1 MKVSVERRHIG
12 LQRPFRVSFGAISG
26 MDVVGVEIESGGV
39 RGLGECCPMQIFD
52 QTPESVLS
60 DIAAMAPRIERG
72 EINRERLQAAMPAG
86 AARNA
91 LDCALW
97 DYEAKRSESSIW
109 DLTGLRPVDSVP
121 ADISIGIETP
131 EETARIAAACR
142 DAGMIKLK
150 LGGEDDLACARAV
163 RETLPQTALFVDV
176 NGGWTL
182 ERLNAL
188 APRLAELGV
197 FMIEQPLP
205 RGQDAVL
212 DGYNKAIPLCADES
226 CHTRADLDR
235 LAGRYDYVNIQLDKS
250 GGVTEALAL
259 ARAAE
264 ARGMRLMVGCMMGS
278 GVAIAPAYVVATL
291 CEIVDLDVPLI
302 VKDPA
307 DARVVHDGRRL
318 HRFAG
323 DLWG

>member
-97 DYEAKRSESSIW
+97 DYEAKRSESSVW

-235 LAGRYDYVNIQLDKS
+235 LAGRYDYVNIKLDKT
-250 GGVTEALAL
+250 GGLTEALAL
-259 ARAAE
+259 VADARALGLEIMA
-264 ARGMRLMVGCMMGS
+264 GCM
-278 GVAIAPAYVVATL
+278 VATSLAMAPAMILAQGARV
-291 CEIVDLDVPLI
+291 VDLDGPLLLARDREPGLI
-302 VKDPA
+302 FHGSMIEPPSPA
-307 DARVVHDGRRL
+307 
-318 HRFAG
+318 
-323 DLWG
+323 LWG

>member
-1 MKVSVERRHIG
+1 
-12 LQRPFRVSFGAISG
+12 
-26 MDVVGVEIESGGV
+26 
-39 RGLGECCPMQIFD
+39 
-52 QTPESVLS
+52 
-60 DIAAMAPRIERG
+60 
-72 EINRERLQAAMPAG
+72 
-86 AARNA
+86 
-91 LDCALW
+91 
-97 DYEAKRSESSIW
+97 
-109 DLTGLRPVDSVP
+109 
-121 ADISIGIETP
+121 
-131 EETARIAAACR
+131 
-142 DAGMIKLK
+142 MIKLK

-188 APRLAELGV
+188 TPRLAELGV

-235 LAGRYDYVNIQLDKS
+235 LAGRYDYVNIKLDKT
-250 GGVTEALAL
+250 GGLTEALAL